1 MQAPTTIMI
10 FFFTSCSSLFMAM
23 SWPHKE
29 QFLRRNMLIF
39 SIDLFTGN
47 HAKNGDVP
55 EIVPAL

>member
-1 MQAPTTIMI
+1 
-10 FFFTSCSSLFMAM
+10 MAM
-23 SWPHKE
+23 SWPHKA

-39 SIDLFTGN
+39 SIDLFAGN